1 MRGTGGLGL
10 VYTLPVLPLNNI
22 MDQDQI
28 PYWKDYKVTSL
39 RILHIFQLFPSSQ
52 TNVQRGLIAAG
63 LCAAL
68 FILIFIAQRFLEKRR

>member
-10 VYTLPVLPLNNI
+10 VYTLPVLPPNNI

-28 PYWKDYKVTSL
+28 PYWKDYKVTSF